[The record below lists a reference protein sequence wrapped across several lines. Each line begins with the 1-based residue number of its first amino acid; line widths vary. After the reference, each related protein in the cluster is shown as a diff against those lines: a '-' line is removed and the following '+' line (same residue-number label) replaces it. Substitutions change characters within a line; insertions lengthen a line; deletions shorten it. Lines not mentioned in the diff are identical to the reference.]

1 MSRTIEWRHDGS
13 RLVVPVIV
21 YPPLTG
27 STFEG
32 IAGTA
37 LIDTGSTTTGVTA
50 RIAQKLG
57 LRSIGKRLIS
67 TVGGEKHI
75 DRYIFRIGL
84 DGGIADD
91 DAPTFPYIFED
102 VVGFELLDSFSF
114 DVLLGMDILR
124 QCELLIALGDRCRL
138 KFGN

>member
-27 STFEG
+27 TTFEG
-32 IAGTA
+32 VAGRA

-50 RIAQKLG
+50 KIAQALG
-57 LRSIGKRLIS
+57 LQSIGKRLIS

-84 DGGIADD
+84 DGLAADN
-91 DAPTFPYIFED
+91 DAPTFPYVFEE

-124 QCELLIALGDRCRL
+124 QCELLISQGNKCRL
-138 KFGN
+138 TFGS

>member
-27 STFEG
+27 TRLDG
-32 IAGTA
+32 VPGNA
-37 LIDTGSTTTGVTA
+37 LIDTGSTTTGVTGK
-50 RIAQKLG
+50 IAQKLG
-57 LRSIGKRLIS
+57 LRSTGKRLIS

-84 DGGIADD
+84 DGHAADD
-91 DAPTFPYIFED
+91 DAPTFPYVFEE

-124 QCELLIALGDRCRL
+124 QCELLIAQGNRCRL
-138 KFGN
+138 RFGM

>member
-27 STFEG
+27 TTFEG
-32 IAGTA
+32 VEGKA
-37 LIDTGSTTTGVTA
+37 LIDTGATTTGVTA
-50 RIAQKLG
+50 KIAQGLG
-57 LRSIGKRLIS
+57 LQSTGKRLVS

-84 DGGIADD
+84 NGRAAANDP
-91 DAPTFPYIFED
+91 PTFPYIFEE
-102 VVGFELLDSFSF
+102 VVGIELLDSFSF

-124 QCELLIALGDRCRL
+124 QCELLISPGNRCRL
-138 KFGN
+138 TFGI